1 MYVTRS
7 SHGFIDERNQ
17 TRGSQFSSDWSTGS
31 ADVPPAAVLTAVHGQ
46 GEFASVLLRSTQGM
60 PCGLLCRVTNL
71 ASARTGLVWNR

>member
-31 ADVPPAAVLTAVHGQ
+31 ADVPPAAVLT
-46 GEFASVLLRSTQGM
+46 LLFIGRSYLHQRRRGVAKSPPSRRVGM
-60 PCGLLCRVTNL
+60 PLQ
-71 ASARTGLVWNR
+71 